1 LLGSAWADGVPVDD
15 ISKLLNGMGN
25 TSDEVAA
32 TVRAARARG
41 LRDSPSLLNPI
52 VRFLNRSLTI
62 GGKLEVGAGG
72 SKLRLQKSGK
82 VQEVDL
88 PAPVQAFLE
97 AFHRGDYP
105 ELEGTR

>member
-1 LLGSAWADGVPVDD
+1 VAVDD

-25 TSDEVAA
+25 TSDEVAE
-32 TVRAARARG
+32 TLRAARVRG
-41 LRDSPSLLNPI
+41 LRDSSSFLNPI

-72 SKLRLQKSGK
+72 SKLRLQKGGK

-88 PAPVQAFLE
+88 PAAVQDFLD
-97 AFHRGDYP
+97 AFHRGNYP
-105 ELEGTR
+105 DLESAGGT